1 MSVKVVPVVSRYMF
15 LRLQQVA
22 MDLQILERKK
32 GTEAAAA
39 ENVISISH
47 SR

>member
-32 GTEAAAA
+32 GTAAA